1 MRSERRQPQ
10 GKVGR
15 YAIQGEIATGGMATV
30 HYGRLLGPGG
40 FTRGVA
46 IKRLHPQFAKD
57 PHFVAMF
64 LDEARLASRIL
75 HPNVVPILDVVADEG
90 ELFLVMEFVPGE
102 AISKLFRK
110 TPEGVPASIA
120 SSIGVG
126 MLEGLHAA
134 HEARGDDGEA
144 LSIVHRDVSPQNV
157 LIGSDGVARLIDF
170 GVAKA
175 VGNASATRD
184 GQIKGKVAYMAPE
197 QIRCEPVDRRAD
209 IYAASVVLWELIT
222 GKRYFD
228 EAGSDAAVVLRTL
241 TKEPVAPSKVRPEV
255 SPELDAVILKGV
267 SRDPA
272 DRYAT
277 AREMAQ
283 ALEKVSP
290 PAAARDV
297 ARWVDAKAGDALRF
311 RAHQFSSFD
320 HSIATELP
328 GRSSLSKPPPPDDSG
343 KTPPTVTAVPSP
355 AASEGD
361 KPAPASAKTAGA
373 TPASMPSAERSA
385 DPAILEAEIAAP
397 QRRSRTVFVAVPAL
411 LVAGVLGFLLA
422 RMVPSQAQQPE
433 RAPAA
438 EPTTLKQPEPA
449 VSAVASAPVAP
460 PAASSAPQ
468 AAASEAPV
476 ASATAKP
483 RSTPPIAPHGGGRV
497 PPSSGGGPK
506 PGCNPPYR
514 ITADGV
520 REYKPEC
527 L

>member
-1 MRSERRQPQ
+1 
-10 GKVGR
+10 
-15 YAIQGEIATGGMATV
+15 
-30 HYGRLLGPGG
+30 
-40 FTRGVA
+40 
-46 IKRLHPQFAKD
+46 
-57 PHFVAMF
+57 
-64 LDEARLASRIL
+64 
-75 HPNVVPILDVVADEG
+75 
-90 ELFLVMEFVPGE
+90 
-102 AISKLFRK
+102 
-110 TPEGVPASIA
+110 
-120 SSIGVG
+120 
-126 MLEGLHAA
+126 
-134 HEARGDDGEA
+134 
-144 LSIVHRDVSPQNV
+144 
-157 LIGSDGVARLIDF
+157 VARLIDF

-209 IYAASVVLWELIT
+209 IYAASVVLWELVT

-241 TKEPVAPSKVRPEV
+241 TKEAVAPSKVRPEV
-255 SPELDAVILKGV
+255 TPELDAVILKGI

-272 DRYAT
+272 ARYAT

-283 ALEKVSP
+283 ALEKVAP

-311 RAHQFSSFD
+311 RAHQFSAFD

-328 GRSSLSKPPPPDDSG
+328 GRSSLSKAPVEAESV
-343 KTPPTVTAVPSP
+343 KTPPTAVD
-355 AASEGD
+355 A
-361 KPAPASAKTAGA
+361 PAPAVDAPAPVEVA
-373 TPASMPSAERSA
+373 TERA
-385 DPAILEAEIAAP
+385 PGPAILDTASASP
-397 QRRSRTVFVAVPAL
+397 PPRSKTVFVAVPAL

-422 RMVPSQAQQPE
+422 RMVPSQAREPE
-433 RAPAA
+433 RASAA
-438 EPTTLKQPEPA
+438 EPTVVKQPEAPPP
-449 VSAVASAPVAP
+449 AVASTPAPP

-483 RSTPPIAPHGGGRV
+483 RAASHTAPHSGAR
-497 PPSSGGGPK
+497 PPATSGGGPK

>member
-1 MRSERRQPQ
+1 MRSQRRESE

-134 HEARGDDGEA
+134 HEARSDDGEA

-197 QIRCEPVDRRAD
+197 QIRCESVDRRAD
-209 IYAASVVLWELIT
+209 IYAASVVLWELVT

-241 TKEPVAPSKVRPEV
+241 TKEAVAPRSVRPEV
-255 SPELDAVILKGV
+255 SPELDAVILKGI

-272 DRYAT
+272 ARYAT

-311 RAHQFSSFD
+311 RAHQFSAFD

-328 GRSSLSKPPPPDDSG
+328 GRSSLSKSPVEAESV
-343 KTPPTVTAVPSP
+343 KTPPIVPD
-355 AASEGD
+355 A
-361 KPAPASAKTAGA
+361 PAPAEVAADK
-373 TPASMPSAERSA
+373 PVDKPEPERA
-385 DPAILEAEIAAP
+385 PGPAILDTASASP
-397 QRRSRTVFVAVPAL
+397 PPRSKTVFVAVPAL

-422 RMVPSQAQQPE
+422 RMVPSQAREPE
-433 RAPAA
+433 RAAAA
-438 EPTTLKQPEPA
+438 EPTVVPQPE
-449 VSAVASAPVAP
+449 APPPSTAAPP
-460 PAASSAPQ
+460 PAASSAP
-468 AAASEAPV
+468 
-476 ASATAKP
+476 
-483 RSTPPIAPHGGGRV
+483 
-497 PPSSGGGPK
+497 
-506 PGCNPPYR
+506 
-514 ITADGV
+514 
-520 REYKPEC
+520 